1 MAKTIV
7 TFKVLRDHRIVRK
20 NIPIEH
26 DFKVIPPTV
35 FNGATLPAVSVEDQ
49 VMQYLDEMDKAEL
62 MIENGFDVIIDYY
75 PKKVVKKR
83 DEVAEF
89 IDFCKPYIRM
99 FPHLERPFSAIMA
112 ESKDVLFGRNKSNET
127 KMMEMLNMVS
137 VAFKAS
143 QGTISMVERMIDNYS
158 NNKLSNE

>member
-1 MAKTIV
+1 
-7 TFKVLRDHRIVRK
+7 
-20 NIPIEH
+20 
-26 DFKVIPPTV
+26 
-35 FNGATLPAVSVEDQ
+35 
-49 VMQYLDEMDKAEL
+49 
-62 MIENGFDVIIDYY
+62 
-75 PKKVVKKR
+75 
-83 DEVAEF
+83 
-89 IDFCKPYIRM
+89 
-99 FPHLERPFSAIMA
+99 MA